1 LAGVYWKA
9 RCAGHKEESYL
20 NQKKD
25 THFGY
30 ETIAKKDKSEKV
42 GAVFNSVATNYDL
55 MNNIMSMGLHHLWK
69 SILIETTPLK
79 NNAKILDIA
88 AGTADISIE
97 FLNKNKSF
105 EIFHTDINLAMLKE
119 GKKKLINQGKISP
132 SILCDAEALPFPN
145 NYFDCV
151 IIGFGLRNMTNKEK
165 ALKEIYR
172 VLCPGGKLA
181 ILEFSK
187 IWSPLRKIY
196 DEFSFK
202 IVPKLGKFF
211 AKDEESYQYLVESI
225 RMHPDQKKMVELLKS
240 GGFERTSFMNLSA
253 GIVAIHKGYKL

>member
-1 LAGVYWKA
+1 M
-9 RCAGHKEESYL
+9 
-20 NQKKD
+20 NQKKI

-88 AGTADISIE
+88 GGTADISIE
-97 FLNKNKSF
+97 FLKKNKGF
-105 EIFHTDINLAMLKE
+105 KIFHTDINLAMLKE
-119 GKKKLINQGKISP
+119 GKKKLINKGKIIP
-132 SILCDAEALPFPN
+132 SVLCDAEALPFPN

-151 IIGFGLRNMTNKEK
+151 TIAFGLRNMTNKES

-172 VLCPGGKLA
+172 VLCPGGKLVV
-181 ILEFSK
+181 LEFSK
-187 IWSPLRKIY
+187 IWGPLRKIY
-196 DEFSFK
+196 DKFSFK

-225 RMHPDQKKMVELLKS
+225 RMHADQKKMVELLKY
-240 GGFERTSFMNLSA
+240 GGFERISFMNLSA